1 MRHIYFHTR
10 REACLRKLFGSRL
23 WLTAPGLAKIEQTNA
38 IVDWEAAEERKLV
51 RKIDTRVLL
60 PCCILYFLAYLDR
73 ANMGYAG
80 VLQADTPDNMMT
92 DLNLHGIQFNWAIS
106 ITYFMVTAFLIPS
119 NLLMKKYS
127 GKAFFPCI
135 MVCFGGIAMCIGAA
149 QNAAGLL
156 ATRFFLGVPE
166 SGVVPACGTYSLV
179 FMVW

>member
-1 MRHIYFHTR
+1 MAR
-10 REACLRKLFGSRL
+10 
-23 WLTAPGLAKIEQTNA
+23 IEQTNA
-38 IVDWEAAEERKLV
+38 IVDWDSAEERRLL

-80 VLQADTPDNMMT
+80 VLQAETPQNMLT
-92 DLNLHGIQFNWAIS
+92 DLGLEGIQFNWAIS

-127 GKAFFPCI
+127 GKHFFPLI
-135 MVCFGGIAMCIGAA
+135 MVGFGGIAMCIGAA

-166 SGVVPACGTYSLV
+166 SGVVPACSKTEFSKIQSNLMLTMGSHVLLILV
-179 FMVW
+179 